1 MSQLAAARIKRW
13 SLLLAA
19 YSYTIDFISGKDNVY
34 ADFLSRKPMNPQ
46 PSAEEQ
52 VTVNITF
59 IEGDQFSNSRVAAME
74 TKQDPVLSSTLR
86 RVGQIVPTQYLKLM

>member
-19 YSYTIDFISGKDNVY
+19 YDYTIYFISGKDNVY
-34 ADFLSRKPMNPQ
+34 ADFLSRKPMNTQ

-52 VTVNITF
+52 VTVDVIF
-59 IEGDQFSNSRVAAME
+59 SQGD
-74 TKQDPVLSSTLR
+74 
-86 RVGQIVPTQYLKLM
+86 